1 MLQKRVIVETTPEP
15 DEFISPIFT
24 RAKKDGTYRMILNL
38 KHFNKHI
45 YYKHFKMESI
55 QNVID
60 IVKPGVWIAKVDL
73 KDAFFTIPIY
83 APHQKYL
90 KFVNQGI
97 YYKFAAMPNGYGP
110 AMRAFSKVLKPPFA
124 VLRENGQLSV
134 VFVDDIYLQ
143 GDTFD
148 EWQ

>member
-1 MLQKRVIVETTPEP
+1 
-15 DEFISPIFT
+15 
-24 RAKKDGTYRMILNL
+24 MILNL

-45 YYKHFKMESI
+45 CYKHFKMESI

-73 KDAFFTIPIY
+73 KDTFFTTPIY
-83 APHQKYL
+83 APHKNYL

-97 YYKFAAMPNGYGP
+97 YYKFAAMPNGYSP

-124 VLRENGQLSV
+124 IIRENGQLSV

-148 EWQ
+148 ECQQNVWIAIAFLRSLSEN